1 MSQKRDYYFSYQYL
15 QSTDS
20 TDEFD
25 RLTKLE
31 KWEDL
36 LVLAEQYD
44 QGDSLLQKD
53 TFKNAARQHGDDLL
67 VENDHYAIVYNNT
80 VGGTYELLRRVS
92 VQDIQFSIERYGL
105 ESDAS
110 QDVKNI
116 ANTMESQEVEQP
128 IRNGK
133 VDAQQS
139 LSAETK
145 KEEEAF
151 LDADVKSQMEAE
163 LDAIDQNFPEN
174 HPNPHE
180 DSDITTDVAGKA
192 EQIAATGVPMHEA
205 EKEAKAIIDDEKHSN
220 YHEEKS
226 HMIKQEEEKKQQEAN
241 GNAWDYV

>member
-92 VQDIQFSIERYGL
+92 EQDIQLSIERYGL

-139 LSAETK
+139 LSAEIK

-151 LDADVKSQMEAE
+151 LDADVKFLGLFLFVSVEA
-163 LDAIDQNFPEN
+163 
-174 HPNPHE
+174 
-180 DSDITTDVAGKA
+180 
-192 EQIAATGVPMHEA
+192 
-205 EKEAKAIIDDEKHSN
+205 
-220 YHEEKS
+220 Y
-226 HMIKQEEEKKQQEAN
+226 QE
-241 GNAWDYV
+241 V